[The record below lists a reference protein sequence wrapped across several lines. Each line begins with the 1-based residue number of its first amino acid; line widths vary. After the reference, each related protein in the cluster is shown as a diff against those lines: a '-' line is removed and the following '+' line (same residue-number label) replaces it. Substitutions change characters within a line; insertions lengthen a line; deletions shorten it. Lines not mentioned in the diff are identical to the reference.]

1 MEKMMK
7 KIVLGLV
14 TALMF
19 LGCSSNDVDVEVEP
33 KLVVEKSLQSLKLN
47 DQFGAPHVISN
58 ETKKVIFAFSKDIG
72 HACNDFFAT
81 KEENY
86 LKKSNAVFVADVSA
100 APSLVRSMFIMP
112 GLKDFKH
119 TILVLDNKE
128 VSKEYK
134 PAQNGDKIVVVLV
147 DKNLIT
153 EIKYLNSVQELEKE
167 LAE

>member
-1 MEKMMK
+1 MK
-7 KIVLGLV
+7 KTVLALV
-14 TALMF
+14 TTLLF
-19 LGCSSNDVDVEVEP
+19 LGCSSNNANEMAVEP
-33 KLVVEKSLQSLKLN
+33 KLVVGKSLEELKLS
-47 DQFGAPHVISN
+47 DQFKFPHAMHS
-58 ETKKVIFAFSKDIG
+58 ETKKVIFAFSKDVG

-86 LKKSNAVFVADVSA
+86 LKKSNAVFVADVSG

-112 GLKDFKH
+112 GLKEFKH
-119 TILVLDNKE
+119 TILVLDDKE

-134 PAQNGDKIVVVLV
+134 PAQNGDKIIVVLV